1 MENNLIDIWGSN
13 FMPHGHCYFWTPE
26 ILWPHAISDI
36 IIAIAY
42 FSIPLSLFYLFRKRS
57 DVKFVWMMILF
68 AVFILGCGLTH
79 VMDVITIW
87 KPWYVIDNVI
97 RSITAVA
104 SIGTA
109 IVLIKITP
117 QILKIPTS
125 KQWEDVNKALQD
137 QISELKE
144 KDKTIEAF
152 KQFEFLTDTLPQL
165 VISTDNSGIVSFY
178 NQRWYEFTGLPFER
192 SVFKAFEKVIHP
204 DYLDEMLLLLANGFA
219 ENKSFQSEMYLRN
232 SQGEYC
238 WHLAKGI
245 PVDISKEKSWIIT
258 ATDIHE
264 QRQYNDALEKKNR
277 QLQIINN
284 DMDNFIYTASHDLKS
299 PISNFEGLLL
309 ALEKEKSE
317 KKSESEM
324 VLLQHMEKNITKF
337 KKTINELM
345 EISKIQ
351 REIDEEKE
359 QINLKELVK
368 EVINDFDF
376 TIRETEAALIL
387 DLQTEYISFSK
398 KNFRSILSILLS
410 NSLKYR
416 AENRKLIIKITAS
429 ENENQSIIK
438 VIDNGLGFN
447 VNKDKVFGMFKRFH
461 NHVEGSGIGLYIV
474 KKIMDNYGGKIEVES
489 KEDEGSTFTLIISK

>member
-1 MENNLIDIWGSN
+1 
-13 FMPHGHCYFWTPE
+13 
-26 ILWPHAISDI
+26 
-36 IIAIAY
+36 
-42 FSIPLSLFYLFRKRS
+42 
-57 DVKFVWMMILF
+57 MMILF

-87 KPWYVIDNVI
+87 KPWYMIDNVI
-97 RSITAVA
+97 RSITALA

-109 IVLIKITP
+109 IILIKVTP
-117 QILKIPTS
+117 RILKIPTS
-125 KQWEDVNKALQD
+125 KQWQDVNKALQD

-144 KDKTIEAF
+144 KDKTIRAF

-165 VISTDNSGIVSFY
+165 VISTDKNGMVSFY
-178 NQRWYEFTGLPFER
+178 NQRWYEFSGLPFEK
-192 SVFKAFEKVIHP
+192 SIFEAFKKVIHP
-204 DYLDEMLLLLANGFA
+204 DHLDETLSLLEKGFI
-219 ENKSFQSEMYLRN
+219 ENKPFQSEVYLRN
-232 SQGEYC
+232 SNGEFF
-238 WHLAKGI
+238 WHLAKAL
-245 PVDISKEKSWIIT
+245 PVDLSEEQSWIIT
-258 ATDIHE
+258 ATDIQV
-264 QRQYNDALEKKNR
+264 QRQHNEALEKKNR

-284 DMDNFIYTASHDLKS
+284 DLDNFIYTASHDLRS

-324 VLLQHMEKNITKF
+324 VLLQHMDKNISKF

-359 QINLKELVK
+359 QINLREFVK
-368 EVINDFDF
+368 EVITDFDF
-376 TIRETEAALIL
+376 TIRDTGAALDL

-398 KNFRSILSILLS
+398 KNLRSILSILLS

-416 AENRKLIIKITAS
+416 AENRKLIIKIAAFED
-429 ENENQSIIK
+429 ENFTIIE
-438 VIDNGLGFN
+438 VTDNGLGFN

-489 KEDEGSTFTLIISK
+489 KEDEGSTFTLLIKK